1 MSFVVNAGF
10 KTAETIVT
18 SSSDVS
24 VHSLAML
31 NAIFGCTESSRAVA
45 GIIALLKHEL
55 NKPEAGEIV
64 GYKDLV
70 FAMAAFVLL
79 QRWGRRQTQ
88 IDFRNAGGEE
98 GIWDVVLDD
107 RGFRADVVGTRRQ
120 ATILP
125 VQHHAAPS
133 LHFTSAE
140 ADIDFEAFEKG
151 ILVDAQH
158 VDLGAEEH
166 EGLSDDELRERIIR
180 QLPEGARAVITSATF
195 TSKTIKVD
203 VFDAETA
210 YIEAPP
216 GTIMVAERLNHDN
229 ESDPD
234 APSQTVVFRTSLQRT
249 SSSELA
255 PTERLRLTSVDA
267 DLDMADQEDVVV
279 MKDSLAA
286 TAESAFN
293 GSVDQRLA
301 FDDDHNE
308 VMADTNASSKVANQK
323 KSRKPAFNHFR
334 MSSPPSTSKIPT
346 RSSDK
351 SDQSTSVRLEKGGKM
366 RKVLKTLS
374 PSSSSAAVKDLP
386 GRFSGKQ
393 NGSAKPLP
401 QLPKLTPLS
410 HNRTPTHQG
419 IHPMPSLS
427 NGHSPLSSPVI
438 SPSLEEKRSSNYFA
452 VHETRR
458 DSSGAQTERYS
469 VHSVGS
475 RSGSPTYSR
484 KQTHIVNGLSKTKS
498 EQAISIAGT
507 EFATES
513 VNSAGQHHRSKSFVP
528 SLYSMGSKRSG
539 EAVVLQPRRPVPR
552 KSIYEDQNMVELLQ
566 NEGKVPGIFPDV
578 HLVKTVR
585 RFCRFATAS
594 YGDRFLEIM
603 GLSRKDWRAN
613 ISKEVI
619 MKEHHAEHTSFS
631 AHTGLPADAILLSSF
646 VDPAGSPGNTAWSP
660 SAFSPLVHY
669 ISVDHD
675 SRAVVLTCRG
685 TLGFEDILTDM
696 TCDTDDLVY
705 QGHKYRVHRGIH
717 ASARRL
723 LGGSG
728 SRVMAQLKV
737 TLDQYEDYGLVLCG
751 HSLGGAV
758 AALVAILI
766 SEPAPGVNSHS
777 FITGSPP
784 KLLMPSTTSI
794 DKTTVPPI
802 RLPAG
807 RPIHV
812 YSYGTPATVSEPL
825 RLATRGLITTVVNA
839 NDIVPSLSLGT
850 LNDARTIA
858 IHIKHDTDE
867 ALGKIRSRVWSRMT
881 AAIYAFND
889 PARSGPPAPETIA
902 GPGIGQDSWS
912 WSALKTL
919 RASMIN
925 DKLVPPGEVFLLEST
940 QVFDRLG
947 TDVKQE
953 AKYGSDE
960 ATQEDREE
968 KLYKALGRPATRI
981 QFKLVRDVERRFA
994 EIRFGSDMFGDHSPG
1009 RYESRLSALEAGV
1022 CEE

>member
-1 MSFVVNAGF
+1 MSFFVNAGF

-55 NKPEAGEIV
+55 NKPEAGEVV

-120 ATILP
+120 TTILP
-125 VQHHAAPS
+125 VQSHAAPS

-151 ILVDAQH
+151 TLVDGQH
-158 VDLGAEEH
+158 FDLDADEHGGLPDEEI
-166 EGLSDDELRERIIR
+166 RERIIR
-180 QLPEGARAVITSATF
+180 QLPEGARAVITSETF

-203 VFDAETA
+203 IFDAETA
-210 YIEAPP
+210 HIEAPP
-216 GTIMVAERLNHDN
+216 GTIMVAERLNHDDS
-229 ESDPD
+229 SDPD
-234 APSQTVVFRTSLQRT
+234 APNQTVVFRTSLQRT
-249 SSSELA
+249 SSAELA
-255 PTERLRLTSVDA
+255 PTEKLRLTSADV
-267 DLDMADQEDVVV
+267 DLDMVDQEDVVM

-286 TAESAFN
+286 TADSAFN
-293 GSVDQRLA
+293 GSFDQRLA
-301 FDDDHNE
+301 LNGDRDEGWTDRNG
-308 VMADTNASSKVANQK
+308 SSKVADQR
-323 KSRKPAFNHFR
+323 KSRKPAFNHLR

-351 SDQSTSVRLEKGGKM
+351 IEGSTARPEKGSKM

-374 PSSSSAAVKDLP
+374 PSSSSTAMKDLP
-386 GRFSGKQ
+386 GRFAGKQ

-410 HNRTPTHQG
+410 HNRTPTPQRTY
-419 IHPMPSLS
+419 PMPSLS
-427 NGHSPLSSPVI
+427 NGHSPLSSPVM
-438 SPSLEEKRSSNYFA
+438 SPSPEERRMSNYFS

-458 DSSGAQTERYS
+458 NSSGAQTETYS

-484 KQTHIVNGLSKTKS
+484 KQTRITNGLSKTKS

-513 VNSAGQHHRSKSFVP
+513 VNTSGQHHRSKSFVP

-539 EAVVLQPRRPVPR
+539 EAVVLQPRRPIPR
-552 KSIYEDQNMVELLQ
+552 KSIYEDQTMVELLQ
-566 NEGKVPGIFPDV
+566 NEGKVPGIFPDA
-578 HLVKTVR
+578 HLVKTIR

-594 YGDRFLEIM
+594 YGDRFLEVM
-603 GLSRKDWRAN
+603 GLSRKDWKTN
-613 ISKEVI
+613 ISKEVT
-619 MKEHHAEHTSFS
+619 MKEHHVEHTSFS
-631 AHTGLPADAILLSSF
+631 THTGLPADAILLSSF

-696 TCDTDDLVY
+696 TCDFDDLVY
-705 QGHKYRVHRGIH
+705 QGHRYKVHRGIH

-723 LGGSG
+723 LGGSS
-728 SRVMAQLKV
+728 SRVMAQLKD
-737 TLDQYEDYGLVLCG
+737 TLDEYEDYGLVLCG

-758 AALVAILI
+758 AALLAILI
-766 SEPAPGVNSHS
+766 AEPAPGVNSHS

-784 KLLMPSTTSI
+784 KLLMPSTTNI
-794 DKTTVPPI
+794 DKTTAPPI

-825 RLATRGLITTVVNA
+825 RLATRGLITTVANA

-858 IHIKHDTDE
+858 VHIKHDTDE

-881 AAIYAFND
+881 ATIYSYND

-919 RASMIN
+919 RASMVN

-953 AKYGSDE
+953 AKYGNSE
-960 ATQEDREE
+960 ETQENREE

-981 QFKLVRDVERRFA
+981 QFKLVKDVERRFA

-1009 RYESRLSALEAGV
+1009 RYENRLSALEAGV